1 MKVRR
6 SFARPGA
13 LARLAEWL
21 RGWSPARSAAADP
34 GSPGGTPASPTP
46 APGPVA
52 DTADPSGATPA
63 PWWRRQRFAL
73 VAAGVLGGSVLGGYL
88 LAALVFF
95 PAPIF
100 AASKSVPRLIGLQ
113 EGAAR
118 EALVRNGLGVAA
130 VEHAPH
136 PSAATGVV
144 IWQDPPPEVV
154 AREGAE
160 VTLTVSTGPQRIPVP
175 DVAGYEAQDARL
187 LIESAGLEVRAIE
200 STQAPTPKNVA
211 VNTRP
216 PAGSTLLPGDS
227 ITLVVSVGAATIRVP
242 RLIGFT
248 LDEARLAL
256 ETAGLTLGTNFGQTT
271 SAAAP
276 GEIFYQ
282 EPAAGTLS
290 APGTPVNVRVARS
303 GQ

>member
-13 LARLAEWL
+13 LARIGEWV
-21 RGWSPARSAAADP
+21 RGWARRGGTVASGPTAPPPVPGVAVDPGQPPEAAPAAA
-34 GSPGGTPASPTP
+34 
-46 APGPVA
+46 V
-52 DTADPSGATPA
+52 
-63 PWWRRQRFAL
+63 PWWRRRRFAL
-73 VAAGVLGGSVLGGYL
+73 LAGGVLGGSLLGGYL

-100 AASKSVPRLIGLQ
+100 AASKTVPRLIGLQ

-118 EALVRNGLGVAA
+118 EALVRSGLGVATVDRA
-130 VEHAPH
+130 TH
-136 PSAATGVV
+136 PSAPTGVV

-160 VTLTVSTGPQRIPVP
+160 VKLTVSSGPQRIPVP

-187 LIESAGLEVRAIE
+187 LIESAGLKVRSIE
-200 STQAPTPKNVA
+200 TTQAPTPENIA

-216 PAGSTLLPGDS
+216 PAGTTLLPGDA

-242 RLIGFT
+242 TLIGLT
-248 LDEARLAL
+248 IDEARLAL
-256 ETAGLTLGTNFGQTT
+256 ETAGLQLGTNFSQT
-271 SAAAP
+271 SQAAAP